1 MSLDSFFG
9 GGDTSLN
16 PGNVPIVTFR
26 GGGLKGTFDKDGDE
40 QGAAT
45 ITSSP
50 QRRRQVRRLQ
60 RGFLREAR
68 QLGRLKKKFS
78 KAGGRLRRTIK
89 TQSLAQQRKSVGNL
103 RENLARR
110 RVLGSS
116 FAGDAVGRTEAE
128 FAKQRGESLAVAKL
142 KELDV
147 QTQLIQAINV
157 ARRNAT
163 NVKLNELNLQAQLA
177 ANFQAGLQAAFSQ
190 AQATQQ
196 QLAVGILE
204 SLGSGIGAVGGFAL
218 GGGFNPLFGG
228 GSEVPAT
235 VVGPIT

>member
-1 MSLDSFFG
+1 MSIDSFFG
-9 GGDTSLN
+9 GGDTSLDL
-16 PGNVPIVTFR
+16 GNVPIVTFK
-26 GGGLKGTFDKDGDE
+26 GGGLRGTFNKDGDE

-50 QRRRQVRRLQ
+50 FRRKQVRKLQ
-60 RGFLREAR
+60 RGFIREAR
-68 QLGRLKKKFS
+68 QLGRLKRGFA
-78 KAGGRLRRTIK
+78 KAGGRLRKTIK
-89 TQSLAQQRKSVGNL
+89 RQSFDQQRRTVGNL

-116 FAGDAVGRTEAE
+116 FASDAIGRTDAE

-147 QTQLIQAINV
+147 ATRLTQAQAV

-163 NVKLNELNLQAQLA
+163 NVRLNELNLKAQLA
-177 ANFQAGLQAAFSQ
+177 ANFQANLQAAFTQS
-190 AQATQQ
+190 QATQQ

-204 SLGSGIGAVGGFAL
+204 SLGQGIGAIAAFGL
-218 GGGFNPLFGG
+218 GGGFNPAA
-228 GSEVPAT
+228 EVPAT
-235 VVGPIT
+235 VVGPIK